1 MKAVTLILLASLATA
16 TLSKPFGGKGK
27 NDWGDM
33 DMSFDFVMLFKNSDN
48 SWNFKAI
55 AQFIKSMNVDVLAG
69 LLKGMFNSF
78 MKAKSYS
85 KKETIEMP
93 EFVELEGESENYQ
106 VGNLIGANWACTS
119 VGIEGETAAVDRTM
133 FDRLFKYITENDIK
147 MTAPVATKIEGNK
160 ATMCFYLP
168 KKFQENYPT
177 PQDKNVFIL
186 SKPTMK
192 IFKLG
197 APLTGYNDEHF
208 EEIGADLE
216 KFIEEEG
223 RHVNEYNK
231 DFYILASYT
240 DPTKSDNAYSEVWF
254 VAKE

>member
-93 EFVELEGESENYQ
+93 EFVELEGEVSLCLKHDVHN
-106 VGNLIGANWACTS
+106 
-119 VGIEGETAAVDRTM
+119 
-133 FDRLFKYITENDIK
+133 
-147 MTAPVATKIEGNK
+147 
-160 ATMCFYLP
+160 
-168 KKFQENYPT
+168 
-177 PQDKNVFIL
+177 
-186 SKPTMK
+186 
-192 IFKLG
+192 
-197 APLTGYNDEHF
+197 
-208 EEIGADLE
+208 
-216 KFIEEEG
+216 
-223 RHVNEYNK
+223 
-231 DFYILASYT
+231 
-240 DPTKSDNAYSEVWF
+240 
-254 VAKE
+254 